1 VSNLIRE
8 GKAFQIPS
16 MMQTGRASGMATLND
31 SLFEL
36 VKKKV
41 VEPKEAWM
49 KAIAKADFKALLDR
63 ANIRVDLE
71 D

>member
-1 VSNLIRE
+1 
-8 GKAFQIPS
+8 

-31 SLFEL
+31 ALFDL

-49 KAIAKADFKALLDR
+49 KSIAKSDFKALLER

-71 D
+71 A